1 MRRLAARHQA
11 GQPPGL
17 LVTPPLP
24 PTPTPS
30 GTANFLRQKKNANK
44 WDEMCFFTRKEADW
58 AIHRFLYWH
67 TRKGGSW
74 CVWWQQWGC
83 VCVGGGH
90 KCLVQEQEE
99 HVCFP
104 LNATTYRNIR
114 LDKLFTSWEVKRE
127 ALLCN
132 LGSLHHEM
140 WRYLTLVPKQ
150 FVLHTQ
156 APAARSHYVLSQS
169 QAKPAAKPDNQ
180 T

>member
-1 MRRLAARHQA
+1 MQTNEMKCAFSQEKKLTEQFIGSCTGTPGKA
-11 GQPPGL
+11 G
-17 LVTPPLP
+17 
-24 PTPTPS
+24 
-30 GTANFLRQKKNANK
+30 
-44 WDEMCFFTRKEADW
+44 ADVC
-58 AIHRFLYWH
+58 
-67 TRKGGSW
+67 GGSSA
-74 CVWWQQWGC
+74 G

-114 LDKLFTSWEVKRE
+114 LDKLFTSSEVKRE
-127 ALLCN
+127 AVLCN

-140 WRYLTLVPKQ
+140 RRYLTLVPKQ